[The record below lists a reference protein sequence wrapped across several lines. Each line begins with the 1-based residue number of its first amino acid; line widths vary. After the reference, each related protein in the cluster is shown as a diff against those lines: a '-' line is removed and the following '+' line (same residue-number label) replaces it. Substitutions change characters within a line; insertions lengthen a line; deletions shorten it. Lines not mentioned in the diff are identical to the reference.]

1 MLIRKPAMG
10 WNTWNTFA
18 RDINDELIREI
29 ADFMVKEGYLDAGYD
44 TLVIDDNWQEN
55 ERVDGH
61 LAPDKSRFPNGIK
74 PLADYVHSKGLK
86 FGIYS
91 AAGVRTCCNKP
102 GSFGY
107 EYVDAQDFADW
118 GVDYLKYD
126 LCHFPGSGDRKSAY
140 LTMSMALKST
150 GRDIEYSAAICGEAN
165 PGEWMRSIGAHN
177 YRMSGDITDSF
188 GSISFIAQRRMNEH
202 DFTAPGC
209 YADMDML
216 VVGMDGKGYAA
227 KGGCS
232 IDEYFTHFALWCF
245 YSSPLMIGCDIRKI
259 SPESKKILFN
269 KDLIA
274 INQDEECNAPYRE
287 RQSRYAQIVKDKFTV
302 AKQLSGNKIA
312 FGFFNFADSKV
323 IQTSYMTDFGIPS
336 YANKTLLFR
345 NIQTGETFKV
355 KDSHSVELDPHACAV
370 YIAEFVD

>member
-18 RDINDELIREI
+18 RDISDALIRDI
-29 ADFMVKEGYLDAGYD
+29 ADFMINEGYLEAGYD
-44 TLVIDDNWQEN
+44 TLVIDDNWQES
-55 ERVDGH
+55 ERVNGR
-61 LAPDKSRFPNGIK
+61 LVPDKTRFPNGIK

-140 LTMSMALKST
+140 LTMSMALKAT
-150 GRDIEYSAAICGEAN
+150 GRDIEYSAAICGETD
-165 PGEWMRSIGAHN
+165 PGEWMRSVGAHN
-177 YRMSGDITDSF
+177 YRMSGDINDSF
-188 GSISFIAQRRMNEH
+188 GSIRFIAEKRMNEH

-216 VVGMDGKGYAA
+216 VVGMNGEGYAA
-227 KGGCS
+227 KGGCTY
-232 IDEYFTHFALWCF
+232 DEYYSHFALWCF
-245 YSSPLMIGCDIRKI
+245 YASPLMIGCDIRKI
-259 SPESKKILFN
+259 TPENKKILFN

-274 INQDEECNAPYRE
+274 INQDEECCAPYRE
-287 RQSRYAQIVKDKFTV
+287 RQSRYAQIIKNKFTL

-336 YANKTLLFR
+336 YANKKLLFR
-345 NIQTGETFKV
+345 DIQTGEKFTV
-355 KDSHSVELDPHACAV
+355 KDAHSVELEPHSCAV
-370 YIAEFVD
+370 YIAEFAD